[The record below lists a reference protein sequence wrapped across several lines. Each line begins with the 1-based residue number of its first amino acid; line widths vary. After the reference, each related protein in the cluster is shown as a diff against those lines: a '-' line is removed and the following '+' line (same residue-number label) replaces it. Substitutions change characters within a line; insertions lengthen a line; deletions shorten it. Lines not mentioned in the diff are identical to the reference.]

1 MAPLRRHYVPY
12 TPRCRRAATATLL
25 PLPRCHRRL
34 NSLRSSGKSARQNV
48 AKKLYGVATSYKCKF
63 SRVMTSP
70 GPAFQECTV
79 GVPRAQFQKNDAILP
94 SDLTPWILTLVYR
107 YVRALSHWAEE
118 QQISW
123 VIDPWWLSVSP
134 WRICITFLW
143 PRSSLKLTGPSSR
156 FEHHLH
162 FASLDTWS
170 VSRYMPLSLLFYSR
184 ILSAKTNNKV
194 QIFVENY
201 NFIKS

>member
-1 MAPLRRHYVPY
+1 MVKSSQCPQKLSPPTNSVHHSAFGY
-12 TPRCRRAATATLL
+12 CCWTAELVRYFWMVHL
-25 PLPRCHRRL
+25 HDNLWCD
-34 NSLRSSGKSARQNV
+34 KIISAYYWADDKQ
-48 AKKLYGVATSYKCKF
+48 TS
-63 SRVMTSP
+63 
-70 GPAFQECTV
+70 
-79 GVPRAQFQKNDAILP
+79 
-94 SDLTPWILTLVYR
+94 WII
-107 YVRALSHWAEE
+107 AL
-118 QQISW
+118 
-123 VIDPWWLSVSP
+123 WWLSVSL

-170 VSRYMPLSLLFYSR
+170 VSRYMLLSLLFYSR